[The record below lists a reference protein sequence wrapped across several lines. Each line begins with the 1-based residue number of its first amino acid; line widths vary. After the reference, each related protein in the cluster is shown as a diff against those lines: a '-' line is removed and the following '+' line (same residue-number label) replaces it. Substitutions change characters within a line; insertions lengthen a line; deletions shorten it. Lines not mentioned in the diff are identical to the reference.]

1 MKNPAQDGIDVVNKE
16 NEKRQDFLNLIEAI
30 KSNGLEHL
38 DDGGELTSE
47 EIVLAVI
54 EDLSSSSPFFNKG
67 GK

>member
-1 MKNPAQDGIDVVNKE
+1 MTKE
-16 NEKRQDFLNLIEAI
+16 EKKQDFLNLIEAI

-38 DDGGELTSE
+38 NDGGELTSE

-54 EDLSSSSPFFNKG
+54 EDLSYSGPFFNKG